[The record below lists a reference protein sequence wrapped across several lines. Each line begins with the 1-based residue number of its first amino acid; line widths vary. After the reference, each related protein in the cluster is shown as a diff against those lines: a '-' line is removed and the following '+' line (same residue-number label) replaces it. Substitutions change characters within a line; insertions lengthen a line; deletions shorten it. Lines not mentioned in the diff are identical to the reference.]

1 MPNFEMAETS
11 VFGLPVNPGL
21 SDRVAGKSQPNA
33 DIQNHWEEPYS
44 VGARLFNLHGV
55 QMMKYD
61 KIFNFG

>member
-11 VFGLPVNPGL
+11 VFGLPVNPG
-21 SDRVAGKSQPNA
+21 RVAGKSQPNV

-44 VGARLFNLHGV
+44 VGSRLFNLHGV